1 MDIVKENEEL
11 TLIAIE
17 DITKYNYKTA
27 LIPLGKNVRKLI
39 EFRGMYISTLAL
51 AMKLDRR
58 TVKKVAL
65 GDIEK
70 IGFNTAKKI
79 NNFIYELSDIVG
91 AKVSE

>member
-1 MDIVKENEEL
+1 
-11 TLIAIE
+11 
-17 DITKYNYKTA
+17 
-27 LIPLGKNVRKLI
+27 
-39 EFRGMYISTLAL
+39 MYISTLAL